1 VWLIYGASIADDV
14 ILLVYMWR
22 SITGFV
28 ESLAIVDVELAVL
41 SFIASISVVPILFT
55 FVLLLVSS
63 LKHLDPIR
71 VSAETALAAVAGDAL
86 MWLFGDYTARILKG
100 TRYGYNV
107 SSFKTFVRAGA
118 VYTSF

>member
-1 VWLIYGASIADDV
+1 MSGGSARLAAVWLIYGASVAVDV

-22 SITGFV
+22 SIAGFV
-28 ESLAIVDVELAVL
+28 RSLAIADVELVLL
-41 SFIASISVVPILFT
+41 SFITSISVIPIPFT

-86 MWLFGDYTARILKG
+86 MWLFDDYTAGIIKGTKVQLQRILL
-100 TRYGYNV
+100 
-107 SSFKTFVRAGA
+107 
-118 VYTSF
+118 